1 MNGGERN
8 GGREAC
14 VLRRQASR
22 SAVRRPLPLPLRGT
36 VVGLALGIL
45 AFDVIVGQTQGQFDG
60 TPLRLENRVEIRATE
75 QGGPDLTAPMVL
87 VADSIQIYVL
97 DPAAFGVHRF
107 DRRGHWLGTI
117 GREGD
122 GPGEFRQPTAMGWLS
137 DTLWVADRSLSR
149 LSFFDRAGT
158 FLRSVRFA
166 IVSGPATVM
175 PRRASH
181 GGRIVSV
188 PYVSVQ
194 SATDMDS
201 LPVLVLDEDGV
212 VRDTLAW
219 RAVGQVAVSVAAPA
233 SDGELV
239 PRTMSVSHPFDR
251 RSLLAHDPHSRWLY
265 LGTWRTGVDGQ
276 SYLELLRVTTASD
289 TAAFVRL
296 PLSRVAIS
304 RREVQSYAKRIHG
317 GLPASFRS
325 RVSSGELARAFLGQI
340 ERPSE
345 TAVNA
350 MVASE
355 DGTVWLR
362 RTPSGTA
369 SLTRWVG
376 YDHAG
381 HFVGFLEFPAE
392 YYLMAASGGMLWT
405 VDRDALGLPTIT
417 GWVHK
422 SESGETEGT

>member
-1 MNGGERN
+1 MTVERN
-8 GGREAC
+8 GWREAC
-14 VLRRQASR
+14 ALRRQASR
-22 SAVRRPLPLPLRGT
+22 SAVWRSSSPPLRGAL
-36 VVGLALGIL
+36 VGLALGIL
-45 AFDVIVGQTQGQFDG
+45 TFDVIAGQTQGQFDG
-60 TPLRLENRVEIRATE
+60 TPLRLEKRVEIRATE

-87 VADSIQIYVL
+87 VTDSTQIYVL

-107 DRRGHWLGTI
+107 DRRGQWLGTI
-117 GREGD
+117 GAQGD
-122 GPGEFRQPTAMGWLS
+122 GPGEFRRPTAMGWMS

-158 FLRSVRFA
+158 FLRSVRFG
-166 IVSGPATVM
+166 IVSGPATLM
-175 PRRASH
+175 PRRASP

-188 PYVSVQ
+188 PYVSLQ

-219 RAVGQVAVSVAAPA
+219 QAVGQVAVSVTAPA
-233 SDGELV
+233 SDGESI

-265 LGTWRTGVDGQ
+265 LGTWREGADGR
-276 SYLELLRVTTASD
+276 SDLELLRVTTESD

-296 PLSRVAIS
+296 PLGRVAIS
-304 RREVQSYAKRIHG
+304 RRELRSYAKRIHG

-325 RVSSGELARAFLGQI
+325 RVSSGELARAFMGQI

-362 RTPSGTA
+362 RTRPTA
-369 SLTRWVG
+369 TSLTQWAG
-376 YDHAG
+376 YDQAG
-381 HFVGFLEFPAE
+381 DYVGFLEFPVE
-392 YYLMAASGGMLWT
+392 YYVMAASGEMLWT
-405 VDRDALGLPTIT
+405 VDRDALGLPTII
-417 GWVHK
+417 GWVYQ
-422 SESGETEGT
+422 SESRETEGM